1 MKKFI
6 SLIIV
11 SLALSLSVFAGSWKS
26 YDLLKASKLQKLID
40 NYALNLVEDT
50 ADVSV
55 YKSDDSIDWIYIYKI
70 GSEKEGTQTVYYT
83 VFANIDGKFDS
94 CTRYGQL
101 LAPATPY
108 QYIYGGIDE
117 SNTAVANV
125 PVESAFSAG
134 AYVWKDPNAIY
145 LNLFYIRLVIFT
157 DLYNNLD
164 NYGISIPENVLERYS
179 YFSSFYKENQEDEK
193 FKSLLPKE
201 YKAYIKENPLN

>member
-26 YDLLKASKLQKLID
+26 YDLLKASKLQKLIKS
-40 NYALNLVEDT
+40 YELNLIEET
-50 ADVSV
+50 AEMSV
-55 YKSDDSIDWIYIYKI
+55 YKSDDSVDWIYIYKM
-70 GSEKEGTQTVYYT
+70 GSEEEGTKTVYYT
-83 VFANIDGKFDS
+83 VFANLDGKFDS

-134 AYVWKDPNAIY
+134 ALVWSDPASIYSMLFNVRLIMFSY
-145 LNLFYIRLVIFT
+145 LNE
-157 DLYNNLD
+157 NLN
-164 NYGISIPENVLERYS
+164 NYGISIPENVLQRYN
-179 YFSSFYKENQEDEK
+179 YFSSWYAENKENEK
-193 FKSLLPKE
+193 LNSLLPKE
-201 YKAYIKENPLN
+201 YKAYIKGNPIN